1 MKFSSPSSAFRQV
14 TFASLAL
21 AGFAIQNAS
30 ASFVWDLRVTARNGV
45 ALSGADTTKA
55 VSVVAGDV
63 LTIDM
68 FAMVSGSN
76 LLIDEGFQSGLG
88 KIIGT
93 GNGVAGNLGAPV
105 LSTNFAA
112 GAIGT
117 VQDLN
122 ADGFMDI
129 GSTAATTSSTVG
141 NMFPRFTTNG
151 AFDQTGT
158 GINGGLGKEFD
169 LFHFTYTVVNAASG
183 TASIQWTQQLTTII
197 NSATFLVD
205 NGNVTSKNIGQ
216 PVTTN
221 ATTLGAPIVLTASV
235 PEPSAFGMLALG
247 ALGLVGFRRM
257 GFRRSA

>member
-1 MKFSSPSSAFRQV
+1 MKFSTPSCAFRQA

-21 AGFAIQNAS
+21 AGFAIQNAT

-45 ALSGADTTKA
+45 ALNGADTAKA

-68 FAMVSGSN
+68 FAMVTGLNVSV
-76 LLIDEGFQSGLG
+76 DEGFQSGLG

-129 GSTAATTSSTVG
+129 GSTAVTTTSTVG
-141 NMFPRFTTNG
+141 NMFPRFITN
-151 AFDQTGT
+151 AQFDQTGNS
-158 GINGGLGKEFD
+158 INGSLGKEFD

-197 NSATFLVD
+197 NSAIFLVD
-205 NGNVTSKNIGQ
+205 NGNVTSKNIGT
-216 PVTTN
+216 PVSTN
-221 ATTLGAPIVLTASV
+221 ATTLGAPIVLTAV

-257 GFRRSA
+257 GLRRSA